1 MKKNIALILLLVLS
15 LHVLAQNKNHII
27 RVDWKA
33 IEKTVKTRPDS
44 VKALVARF
52 VQPQIDTTLTLP
64 ERILAYYGQSYISNG
79 SEALDV
85 MQMEDSLK
93 VKSAAALRL
102 AEKAL
107 TKNPLNADALIG
119 KASILLKR
127 LETNPDDSAKV
138 ASEARYC
145 LRIMMQIYDVIG
157 STGDG
162 TAENPFSVTSVS
174 DEYNFLHYY
183 LEIWKVT
190 GQALIM
196 SGKNKVACE
205 VLHLAE
211 KSNYWDKPDI
221 YFDVTRVLLLEE
233 GTFK

>member
-1 MKKNIALILLLVLS
+1 MPMRS
-15 LHVLAQNKNHII
+15 
-27 RVDWKA
+27 
-33 IEKTVKTRPDS
+33 
-44 VKALVARF
+44 
-52 VQPQIDTTLTLP
+52 
-64 ERILAYYGQSYISNG
+64 
-79 SEALDV
+79 
-85 MQMEDSLK
+85 
-93 VKSAAALRL
+93 
-102 AEKAL
+102 
-107 TKNPLNADALIG
+107 
-119 KASILLKR
+119 

-196 SGKNKVACE
+196 SGKNKVACD
-205 VLHLAE
+205 VLHLGE